1 MSSILKALKKLEH
14 EKAVQKPGAFRI
26 DADIL
31 RSGSTRRSFS
41 TGVLLTG
48 MLIFACGVAATYL
61 FMKHDPTSA
70 PSQQSQASRPEV
82 NSESSSGATTVV
94 PVTVTPLAA
103 PNQRSAEQQSRP
115 LNLISEKPQSLV
127 QSLEKQPRSPQ
138 PRPSELLPQT
148 MLIESK
154 PAISAVPPSAAPL
167 KIAVLKVDGI
177 AFQDGTAEGV
187 AVVNGVAVSKGSE
200 IEGARVE
207 EIQKDRVR
215 FSRGAE
221 KFEIILDKSN

>member
-1 MSSILKALKKLEH
+1 
-14 EKAVQKPGAFRI
+14 
-26 DADIL
+26 
-31 RSGSTRRSFS
+31 
-41 TGVLLTG
+41 
-48 MLIFACGVAATYL
+48 
-61 FMKHDPTSA
+61 
-70 PSQQSQASRPEV
+70 
-82 NSESSSGATTVV
+82 
-94 PVTVTPLAA
+94 
-103 PNQRSAEQQSRP
+103 
-115 LNLISEKPQSLV
+115 
-127 QSLEKQPRSPQ
+127 
-138 PRPSELLPQT
+138 

-154 PAISAVPPSAAPL
+154 PAVSAVPLSAAPP

-207 EIQKDRVR
+207 EIQKDCVR